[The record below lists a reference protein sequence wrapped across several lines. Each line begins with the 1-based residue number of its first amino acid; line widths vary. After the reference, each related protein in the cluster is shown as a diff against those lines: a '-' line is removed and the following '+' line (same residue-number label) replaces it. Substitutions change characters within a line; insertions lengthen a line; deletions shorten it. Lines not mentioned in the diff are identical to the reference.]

1 MQSKCR
7 HLSIPKG
14 QSICS
19 SSQSINCMFFDDGP
33 ITSTSAFDGSL
44 QNSLPLHCQHT
55 NTLGTCFTWR
65 WSSCPWRGSPSCSFP
80 CSASAIP
87 AASLSRLHICGH
99 SQLLCKPC
107 GLPHCAFFQGTRWSS
122 IFFHWHFSH
131 GWMQSFPLTQH
142 KVLPWT
148 GGDLFSFVPELC
160 AVCDDSQWYRHCIY
174 TSEWV

>member
-19 SSQSINCMFFDDGP
+19 CSQSINCMFFDDGP

-44 QNSLPLHCQHT
+44 QNSLPLHYQHT
-55 NTLGTCFTWR
+55 NTLGTCCTWR

-99 SQLLCKPC
+99 SQLLQTMWAPTLCILSGYLLVLHLLSLSFLSWVDAKFPTNS
-107 GLPHCAFFQGTRWSS
+107 AQSS
-122 IFFHWHFSH
+122 SLNWRRSLF
-131 GWMQSFPLTQH
+131 LC
-142 KVLPWT
+142 PWT
-148 GGDLFSFVPELC
+148 LC
-160 AVCDDSQWYRHCIY
+160 CLWWLSMI
-174 TSEWV
+174 